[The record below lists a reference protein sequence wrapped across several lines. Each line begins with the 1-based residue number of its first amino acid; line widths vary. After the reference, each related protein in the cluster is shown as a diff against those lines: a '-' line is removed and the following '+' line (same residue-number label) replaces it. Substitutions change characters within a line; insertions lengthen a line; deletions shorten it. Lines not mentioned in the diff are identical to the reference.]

1 VLRLGTILAGATAV
15 AIVAAV
21 ALVHA
26 QTSSRRVI
34 NLPSRSDKL
43 PFSQAVLVGN
53 TLYLSG
59 TIGIDP
65 ATGDAATD
73 AEKEAHLA
81 LDAWK
86 ALVTQAG
93 MKMEDIV
100 TVTIYCTDLSLYDK
114 FNTVYAAYF
123 PKDPPARAFIGSGPL
138 LRKGHFEI
146 QGIAVK
152 R

>member
-1 VLRLGTILAGATAV
+1 MARSRFWEKSTSCASSDGAADTGGPVLRLGTVLAGATAV
-15 AIVAAV
+15 AIIAAV
-21 ALVHA
+21 AITHA
-26 QTSSRRVI
+26 QTSSRRLI
-34 NLPSRSDKL
+34 NLPTRSDKL

-65 ATGDAATD
+65 ATGDAPTD
-73 AEKEAHLA
+73 VEKEAHLA

-100 TVTIYCTDLSLYDK
+100 TVTIY
-114 FNTVYAAYF
+114 
-123 PKDPPARAFIGSGPL
+123 
-138 LRKGHFEI
+138 
-146 QGIAVK
+146 
-152 R
+152 